1 MVMSHFFNMGG
12 YAFYIWSSWII
23 GMAILIAITWHSLS
37 HARSVRNELDAL
49 EHPKQQRDSDA

>member
-1 MVMSHFFNMGG
+1 MSHFFNMGG

-49 EHPKQQRDSDA
+49 EHPNQQRDSDA